1 MTRVRFMPA
10 ALLILL
16 LAPALLPAAEL
27 SQGVKDTITIADV
40 YVQPS
45 VMDLAEE
52 QRKTTALRRV
62 SSALGS
68 QLAAALNATQ
78 VFQLMQ
84 SPPVD
89 SSGPERDAA
98 AVPPE
103 SAPPT
108 DTTAPATPLV
118 PVVPASPDAGQPRGH
133 TPSSAKFALI
143 PQIDGFE
150 DKSVV
155 TRQQAIG
162 RSSLHRTVYLSAL
175 VQITETATGKILP
188 DSPAIQLKMQ
198 EDIANV
204 SREEAVGTDQLL
216 VNLAREMA
224 KKLSQEAV
232 ARLRPAKVLA
242 VTGKQVLI
250 NRGSEVGFVKG
261 DLVEIYAVQNVK
273 DDDTGALFSQEVPVG
288 QAIISRVDRTQS
300 YANIT
305 GEDLGIIKGC
315 TVRFVKSAAAR
326 AAEAETIPEQDQV
339 RPDFEHKP
347 VMEGTPGSS
356 DKPLQWK

>member
-1 MTRVRFMPA
+1 MTSVRFMPA
-10 ALLILL
+10 AMLALL
-16 LAPALLPAAEL
+16 LAPAVLPAADL
-27 SQGVKDTITIADV
+27 SQGQKDAITIGDV
-40 YVQPS
+40 MVQPS
-45 VMDLAEE
+45 VMELAGN
-52 QRKTTALRRV
+52 QKKTSQLRRV

-78 VFQLMQ
+78 VFQLIE
-84 SPPVD
+84 PLR
-89 SSGPERDAA
+89 RDD
-98 AVPPE
+98 
-103 SAPPT
+103 SAPEQG
-108 DTTAPATPLV
+108 TAAMPED
-118 PVVPASPDAGQPRGH
+118 SPDKGLPLPGKAPG
-133 TPSSAKFALI
+133 AKFALH
-143 PQIDGFE
+143 PLIDGFE

-175 VQITETATGKILP
+175 VQIIETATGKILP
-188 DSPAIQLKMQ
+188 DSPAIQLTMK
-198 EDIANV
+198 
-204 SREEAVGTDQLL
+204 EEVLNAARDEATGSDQLL

-232 ARLRPAKVLA
+232 ARLRPPKVLG

-261 DLVEIYAVQNVK
+261 DLVEIYAAQKVQ
-273 DDDTGALFSQEVPVG
+273 DDDTGAFFSQEVPVG
-288 QAIISRVDRTQS
+288 QAIISRVDTTQS

-326 AAEAETIPEQDQV
+326 AAEAETAPEQDRI
-339 RPDFEHKP
+339 RPDFEQQP
-347 VMEGTPGSS
+347 VIEGTPGSS
-356 DKPLQWK
+356 DKPLKW